1 VLKAAKAFENPLK
14 LHIFTR
20 YMLNSL
26 TMNIFS
32 TYSRLSLVLFLTLQ
46 GVLSAQQMCFTNPS
60 MEGNSQAHVV
70 PAPWQACYGS
80 PDTQPG
86 QWGITLPPSNGNTY
100 VSFLHA
106 GNNPTGYKE
115 GMTQLLTPCMVAG
128 NSYTISVDLAYSP
141 VYNTA
146 GPGNCPSSFAI
157 YGGSTACAIAETLYT
172 SGPITHANWQTYN
185 ITFTPTAN
193 HCWIAF
199 APYYTGACTGY
210 INILADNF
218 SCIQN
223 ALVSTTSTNVSCPGA
238 CDGTVTATTNQGT
251 PPFTFSW
258 APGGATTATVN
269 NLCAGSYTVTV
280 TDANGQTA
288 QSTTVVGSPPA
299 INSSTQVSHISCF
312 GANNGTAS
320 VSASG
325 GAGGFTYS
333 WAPSGGTTASV
344 SNLTPGTHV
353 VTITDANGC
362 TKLDSVVVNEP
373 PALVA
378 SIAATTPLCPGV
390 PSATLQASATGGTP
404 NYAYVWNNGTT
415 SNTLSNL
422 GIGTYSVSITDAN
435 GCTAQNSMTLT
446 TPQAI
451 LIASP
456 QTTNVTCFGAANGT
470 AQFNVSGGSGNLS
483 YAWTPAGGTNLQAT
497 GLGPGTFT
505 LTVTDQNG
513 CTATDQVNISQPT
526 DLVLSLN
533 SLTHISCFGAN
544 NGQAQSSAIGGTPP
558 YQYAWSNMQTGT
570 SATGLTPGLQAA
582 IVMDANGCID
592 TVPFMVNEPTVLT
605 ASTSLTQDSIC
616 EGQDFQVSVIPS
628 GGTPTYSYLWNN
640 GQQIPNAS
648 ILANEGANALSVT
661 VTDAN
666 GCAITSF
673 INAVAGS
680 IPNAGFN
687 YTPVCLGNPV
697 QLTYNASNTTGT
709 IVQYA
714 YNLGD
719 GSPLTTVYNP
729 THTYNAIGPW
739 PATMVVVTDFGCV
752 DTFQQNVLL
761 YDIPLANF
769 SLSPQQGCAPLC
781 PQFTDASTVQN
792 ASIQVWA
799 WSSNG
804 NVFANT
810 ANPFYCFQNPGT
822 FNVGLTVTSSDG
834 CISAPSATQQVV
846 VFPTPTADFSI
857 DPPVTTMSNPNVN
870 YINQSLGADSYLWTF
885 PNGMTQ
891 SAEHTSFSY
900 IDTGLYCVTLLAST
914 DRGCVDTTTK
924 CSTVRLDVNIHI
936 PNTFTPNEDAMNEFF
951 RVYGTG
957 IKSGQ
962 LLIFNRWGTLIFSTP
977 DIFKGWSGRESGR
990 SEFVPQGV
998 YVYKVDIIDLYN
1010 NDHSFVGKVQVLR

>member
-1 VLKAAKAFENPLK
+1 MV
-14 LHIFTR
+14 
-20 YMLNSL
+20 NSL
-26 TMNIFS
+26 IMNTLS
-32 TYSRLSLVLFLTLQ
+32 TSFRLTFLLLLSLTGLVR
-46 GVLSAQQMCFTNPS
+46 SQQMCFTNPS
-60 MEGNSQAHVV
+60 MEGQSQAHVV

-106 GNNPTGYKE
+106 GNSPNGYKE

-128 NSYTISVDLAYSP
+128 NTYTISVDLAYSP
-141 VYNTA
+141 IYNTA

-157 YGGSTACAIAETLYT
+157 YGGGSACTIAETLYT

-199 APYYTGACTGY
+199 APYYTGACSGY
-210 INILADNF
+210 INILVDNF

-251 PPFTFSW
+251 PPFTFVW
-258 APGGATTATVN
+258 APGGATTATVS
-269 NLCAGSYTVTV
+269 NLCAGSYTVTA
-280 TDANGQTA
+280 TDANGQSA

-299 INSSTQVSHISCF
+299 INSSTQVSHITCF
-312 GANNGTAS
+312 GANNGSAS
-320 VSASG
+320 VNASG

-333 WAPSGGTTASV
+333 WAPSGGTTASI
-344 SNLTPGTHV
+344 SNLGPGTHV

-362 TKLDSVVVNEP
+362 TKLDSVVVNQP
-373 PALVA
+373 PSLVA
-378 SIAATTPLCPGV
+378 TIATTTPLCPGV
-390 PSATLQASATGGTP
+390 PAATLTAGATGGTP
-404 NYAYVWNNGTT
+404 NYSYVWSTGQTGA
-415 SNTLSNL
+415 TLSNL
-422 GIGTYSVSITDAN
+422 GIGTYAVTATDAN
-435 GCTAQNSMTLT
+435 GCTSQASITLT

-451 LIASP
+451 VITSP

-483 YAWTPAGGTNLQAT
+483 YAWTPAGGNNLVGT
-497 GLGPGTFT
+497 GMGPGTFT

-513 CTATDQVNISQPT
+513 CTATGQVNLTQPAE
-526 DLVLSLN
+526 LILSLN
-533 SLTHISCFGAN
+533 SLTHIDCFGAN
-544 NGQAQSSAIGGTPP
+544 NGQAQSAAVGGTPP
-558 YQYAWSNMQTGT
+558 YQYAWSNMQMGT

-582 IVMDANGCID
+582 VVMDANGCLD
-592 TVPFMVNEPTVLT
+592 TVPFMVNEPPVLLAT
-605 ASTSLTQDSIC
+605 TTLVQDSIC
-616 EGQDFQVSVIPS
+616 EGSDFQLSVVPS
-628 GGTPTYSYLWNN
+628 GGTPAYTYLWSN

-648 ILANEGANALSVT
+648 VLANEGVNNINVT

-666 GCAITSF
+666 GCSITSF
-673 INAVAGS
+673 VNAVAGS
-680 IPNAGFN
+680 IPTASFT
-687 YTPVCLGNPV
+687 YIPKCLGNPI
-697 QLTYNASNTTGT
+697 QLNYNASNTTGT
-709 IVQYA
+709 IVQYG

-719 GSPLTTVYNP
+719 GSPITTAYNP

-739 PATMVVVTDFGCV
+739 LASMVVVTDFGCI
-752 DTFQQNVLL
+752 DTFQQNILL
-761 YDIPLANF
+761 YDIPVANF
-769 SLSPQQGCAPLC
+769 SVSPQQGCAPLC
-781 PQFTDASTVQN
+781 PQFTDMSTVQN

-810 ANPFYCFQNPGT
+810 GNPMHCFQNPGN

-834 CISAPSATQQVV
+834 CVSAPSATQQIVV
-846 VFPTPTADFSI
+846 WPTPTADFSI

-870 YINQSLGADSYLWTF
+870 YINQSLGANSYLWTF

-891 SAEHTSFSY
+891 TAEHTTFSY
-900 IDTGLYCVTLLAST
+900 LDTGQYCVTLLAST

-924 CSTVRLDVNIHI
+924 CSTVRLDVNIYI

-951 RVYGTG
+951 RVYGHG
-957 IKSGQ
+957 IKTGQ
-962 LLIFNRWGTLIFSTP
+962 MLIFNRWGTLIFSTP
-977 DIFKGWSGRESGR
+977 DIFKGWNGKESNR
-990 SEFVPQGV
+990 METVPQGV
-998 YVYKVDIIDLYN
+998 YVYKIDVIDIYN
-1010 NDHSFVGKVQVLR
+1010 HDHSYVGKINVVR